1 MTGQE
6 QPLIESLSAVT
17 LATHDMGRA
26 VRFYEAMGF
35 PMLYGGEDAPFTS
48 FAVGSSFL
56 NLFAAAETQAWS
68 FWGRAI
74 VHVADVDVMYRRA
87 LAVGLAPQFPPATPP
102 GANATFTSPTPTATR
117 SVSPAR
123 FGSSIPSIPPQ
134 SRESRLGMKWV
145 VRETR
150 RRSYARVPYSGKVGK
165 RPGNNLS

>member
-26 VRFYEAMGF
+26 VRFYEALGF

-74 VHVADVDVMYRRA
+74 VHVADVDVMHQRA
-87 LAVGLAPQFPPATPP
+87 LAVGLAPQFPPS
-102 GANATFTSPTPTATR
+102 NAPWGERYFHITDPDGHEISFACPL
-117 SVSPAR
+117 
-123 FGSSIPSIPPQ
+123 
-134 SRESRLGMKWV
+134 RE
-145 VRETR
+145 
-150 RRSYARVPYSGKVGK
+150 
-165 RPGNNLS
+165 